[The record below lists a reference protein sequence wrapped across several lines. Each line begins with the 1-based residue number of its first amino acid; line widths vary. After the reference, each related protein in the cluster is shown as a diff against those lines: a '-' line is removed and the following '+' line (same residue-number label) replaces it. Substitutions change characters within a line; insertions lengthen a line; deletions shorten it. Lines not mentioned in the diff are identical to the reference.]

1 MAKTVEINI
10 VDVNEIK
17 LDCKGESI
25 NLTTSYTRINND
37 LFISNF
43 TTNTPGEFVCPYC
56 GNFKS
61 SEEEANNCCE
71 EPTTL
76 SEEEVCAELENNLSE
91 DDINVYINGELI
103 KKSFED

>member
-1 MAKTVEINI
+1 MAKIVEINI
-10 VDVNEIK
+10 VDVDEVMI
-17 LDCKGESI
+17 DCKGSSI
-25 NLTTSYTRINND
+25 NLTVSYTRINND

-43 TTNTPGEFVCPYC
+43 TTNTPNEFVCPYC
-56 GNFKS
+56 GIFKS
-61 SEEEANNCCE
+61 NEEDANNCCE

-76 SEEEVCAELENNLSE
+76 SEEEVCVELENNLSE